1 MISCQINRTHLQKHN
16 SSTIVRG
23 TPRDAGRYVVNFQ
36 DEYKK
41 FEGNKSLRLMLL
53 SFILEWLEDNK
64 KFKSRNAMLK
74 IELKILEE
82 IGNQL
87 FLI

>member
-1 MISCQINRTHLQKHN
+1 
-16 SSTIVRG
+16 
-23 TPRDAGRYVVNFQ
+23 
-36 DEYKK
+36 
-41 FEGNKSLRLMLL
+41 MLL